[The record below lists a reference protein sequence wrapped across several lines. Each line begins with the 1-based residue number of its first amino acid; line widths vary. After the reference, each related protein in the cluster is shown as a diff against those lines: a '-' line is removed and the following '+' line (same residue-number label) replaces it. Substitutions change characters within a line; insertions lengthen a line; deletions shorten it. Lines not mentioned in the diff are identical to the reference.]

1 MAKVIARFIQLVM
14 PNDLNNIGTLFG
26 GKMVSWMDIAAA
38 KAGQRFLRGT
48 CAEGI
53 GAVGSVTK
61 AINEVVFSEPV
72 FCGEWVNF
80 TAKVMSTGK
89 TSLTIHVSAIAE
101 NKDGKTRD
109 VCEAIFTVVAVKKG
123 KHQNWE
129 KVLHGRSIK

>member
-1 MAKVIARFIQLVM
+1 MANLIARFSQLVM
-14 PNDLNNIGTLFG
+14 PNDLNNIGTLIG

-38 KAGQRFLRGT
+38 KVGQRFLRGT
-48 CAEGI
+48 A
-53 GAVGSVTK
+53 AVGSVTK
-61 AINEVVFSEPV
+61 AIDEVVFSEPV

-80 TAKVMSTGK
+80 SAKVISAGK

-123 KHQNWE
+123 KHENWE
-129 KVLHGRSIK
+129 KVLHGRSLK